1 MSCPQN
7 LGAPGVG
14 LIITGFCHKPPALM
28 RIIRAATP
36 NLRAPCLP
44 PASRPLEVPA
54 EPRGATL
61 FGACVLG
68 ARWEARLSSLGVN
81 LSAAAAVKPLVSQAR
96 WLD

>member
-68 ARWEARLSSLGVN
+68 ARWEARLSSLGIN
-81 LSAAAAVKPLVSQAR
+81 LSAAAVKPLFPQAR